1 MKLLPS
7 LFGMA
12 LLASSGTAMAQASSD
27 AYLGQTI
34 TVPFGFCPTGWAEM
48 AGQELP
54 IGQNTALFSLI
65 GTIYGGD
72 GETTFA
78 LPLATPKYASDGRML
93 RQCIALQ
100 GIFPSQ

>member
-12 LLASSGTAMAQASSD
+12 LLASTGTATAQATD
-27 AYLGQTI
+27 AYIGQTI
-34 TVPFGFCPTGWAEM
+34 TVPFGFCPAEWAEM
-48 AGQELP
+48 DGQELP
-54 IGQNTALFSLI
+54 IQQNQLLFALI

-100 GIFPSQ
+100 GIFPGQ